1 MTQRKVANVP
11 CDDRTAGSLPP
22 KRGEKLILPTF
33 ARERSNGKRR
43 YISVDK
49 CELSADLLSKNGR
62 QLPQAHSVSSDNLCQ
77 CGLGFIID
85 YDYASMK
92 RRFVD
97 SKPTD
102 ILGGKEPR
110 HIFASAAECGD
121 APKKKGFFKGF
132 WKRSRHY
139 SLENQ

>member
-1 MTQRKVANVP
+1 MYRVTIAQRDRCLPKEVKSSFCPQLPANVP
-11 CDDRTAGSLPP
+11 MEKEDAYLPTNVNRLRIFCLRTEDSCRRRTACL
-22 KRGEKLILPTF
+22 RTI
-33 ARERSNGKRR
+33 
-43 YISVDK
+43 V
-49 CELSADLLSKNGR
+49 
-62 QLPQAHSVSSDNLCQ
+62 CQ

-92 RRFVD
+92 RRLVD